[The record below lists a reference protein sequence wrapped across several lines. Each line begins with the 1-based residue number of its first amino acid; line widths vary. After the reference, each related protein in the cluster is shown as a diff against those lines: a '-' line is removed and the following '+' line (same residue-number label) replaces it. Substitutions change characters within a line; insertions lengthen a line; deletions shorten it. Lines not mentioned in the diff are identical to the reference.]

1 MIISEMNKVVEVPGR
16 ICSGLLNVLKRR
28 LELWVD
34 EVTQSYFNGFNS
46 GWVLVMPMIDQ
57 VSSKFRSKIPTT
69 NEQKMNLPSY

>member
-34 EVTQSYFNGFNS
+34 EVTQSYFNEFNS

-57 VSSKFRSKIPTT
+57 VANSEVRSQRRT
-69 NEQKMNLPSY
+69 NKR